1 MAPPKRYRL
10 APSEN
15 ILPSFRLGALDAT
28 LVPFLDI
35 CPHIE
40 ESALLKGLERSI
52 VDMVVGIETDTL
64 PFVTW
69 LYQHI
74 S

>member
-10 APSEN
+10 SPSEN
-15 ILPSFRLGALDAT
+15 ILPSFRLGALAAK

-69 LYQHI
+69 RCQHI

>member
-1 MAPPKRYRL
+1 MAPPKRYKL
-10 APSEN
+10 VLSEN
-15 ILPSFRLGALDAT
+15 MLPSLRVGALEAK

-35 CPHIE
+35 CSHIVV
-40 ESALLKGLERSI
+40 SALLKGLDRSI
-52 VDMVVGIETDTL
+52 VSMVDGIEIDTL

-69 LYQHI
+69 LCQHK